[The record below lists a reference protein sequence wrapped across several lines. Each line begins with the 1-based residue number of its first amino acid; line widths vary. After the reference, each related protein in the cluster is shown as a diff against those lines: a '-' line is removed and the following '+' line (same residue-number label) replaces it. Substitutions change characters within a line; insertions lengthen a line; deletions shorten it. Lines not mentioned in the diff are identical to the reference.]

1 MSTRRS
7 LLERADH
14 LRHYREH
21 FTVIFGETGS
31 PAALLPGS
39 VPRPVVQRLGAA
51 AAATPAPA
59 APLRV
64 TARLKYPAEA
74 ELLAEA
80 EAFGVPSGMPAPAWT
95 GNGEVVAKANPAALP
110 QTHWTQTHESQLHEP
125 QPNLTPSDL
134 AALSVATPNP
144 AAPPHWQ
151 SPPLPPLDE
160 RQVVWVDPGRP
171 ALYAQ
176 PDIQPPPPVWPSE
189 PMSQPPPERSTQTGQ
204 LSFRELMTFTGAAA
218 TGSAP
223 FVSPPVDPSAA
234 FQSESGSTAPGV
246 GQLENG
252 EPNLTPPANLT
263 QSSAAG
269 LETVQ
274 ANAAPT
280 GPSQPSAALPGDVP
294 LLAQDTG
301 QTRETPPIVSG
312 ANASST
318 QAAAA
323 RPGQLGPAPTL
334 AAPQAQALASEV
346 QQPLPLGAEPD
357 RAPDARQEESDSVA
371 PAELVLPTE
380 QPQPTI
386 SLGAASAN
394 AAALLNTAT
403 TFSEALATAD
413 PQSAPSSTATAAVT
427 PGPERQTAT
436 PEPAP
441 QPIAASVST
450 SETSGPM
457 DAVAA
462 RPAQPAMTERMA
474 TSTTQMATNDLP
486 NSASQAP
493 KAEHAAPAPSARAL
507 APEQRQSAPATPAR
521 LDTASSAPEQQADKP
536 ALAAPPSAPAQGQP
550 ALSAPASETAL
561 PAQPPSAL
569 NPAPGVGPASDGVE
583 PERAANVM
591 PSMQE
596 AQAFS
601 ADNPAVPAQEQDAVS
616 APASEQPRSE
626 TESFIAAA
634 QSLAADAPLTPV
646 QAAQPAA
653 SLSVTPAPQPAS
665 SDTAA
670 EQDTG
675 PALIDRPAGFVPMGD
690 DPETMRKLREH
701 LPPSHPGVG
710 LKLPRRPR
718 PVALQPSVP
727 KEDPAAAI
735 PVQSP
740 EQVRSVLERLNRVI
754 EAEGEEGGDA
764 RPMSLAEILSWQ
776 RPASAAPAAPS
787 AVALP
792 EQAALQESLA
802 IEERDAQETVE
813 NGPER
818 SGVQNESS
826 QAAALPTRPDPIPVS
841 PTAPTPAPL
850 AAAPPLPAAPA
861 PTPEQTANRTDPVRP
876 KVVAIAK
883 NRAGTGEANQPT
895 PPAAGSAADPQ
906 ALLPVNPPAA
916 MEAVPNAVL
925 PDGPAAVAN
934 AAVATPLA
942 TRPVGS
948 VEPGDTQ
955 TQAEPAAP
963 ERLDQPLGKPSRPE
977 SAASEVASAPVSAS
991 AEVGAESDG
1000 QPGEISAQPQPGQ
1013 ATHYPSAR
1021 LQAAGPADIQQPR
1034 REGDPVSSAAA
1045 LSAQTPEPTTPPV
1058 TNVPVERPPQP
1069 TKQAGQMALAG
1080 ETAQTPSGPDTNT
1093 PEQPL
1098 AAAVP
1103 AQITSEQAEV
1113 AAQVTEPS
1121 GSALDMPGTSSP
1133 DSPVARPQ
1141 RPTDAPEEA
1150 STLPRVASQEQSV
1163 DTEQPVDMSAA
1174 LLRAAMLPG
1183 MPSQSERPAGT
1194 QSTIEATSDA
1204 AASATPP
1211 VSTPSPEQG
1220 ERLSADSLPSAAMPQ
1235 EAVLTVAAVQ
1245 SQFPQT
1251 APPEVQNEAA
1261 MAIPAPL
1268 DAAAL
1273 SPLVQPS
1280 GAVAPGEAA
1289 AATIQ
1294 PVPTSTVS
1302 SDIEPSAPG
1311 PDTSAAL
1318 LVRATAAT
1326 PATARDEVQLQP
1338 PSARTPAPDAS
1349 SASDVSEPERAANV
1363 PPATQKAQQSPA
1375 PRPAMPPQEQ
1385 NALSAQASDGG
1396 AELSSP
1402 ESLVAESA
1410 SDPFQATP
1418 STTAPPDTA
1427 EQDTGP
1433 ALIDR
1438 PAGFV
1443 PMGDDPETM
1452 RKLREHL
1459 PPSHPGVGLKLPRRP
1474 RPVALQPSVPK
1485 EDPAAAIPVQSPEQ
1499 VRSVLERLNRVI
1511 EAEGEEG
1518 GDARPMSL
1526 AEILSWQRPA
1536 TAASAAPEAAQ
1547 VGPETGIMQAAT
1559 PNVNPPNLNPEPRA
1573 VQNASSLQPGS
1584 LQPSSLQP
1592 SQFAALPT
1600 PPESA
1605 PALPAEQTADLSASP
1620 LPSGNLGQASQSA
1633 APEGQTELSEL
1644 ASVPHPGA
1652 LSTQQTDARQVQL
1665 RPTAPDSGSS
1675 LGAPLEPQVRPLDS
1689 GPPQPRPLNFP
1700 GAPVPGANAALSR
1713 AQPNRGVGNPPL
1725 PSVQSQNTA
1734 QIISSRLPARSTP
1747 PEQKAKGQTE
1757 QRPLTVQSAVEQ
1769 GSVPSVNLAPQTNA
1783 ASQTPSAESPAQ
1795 PQFTAPLSPSAASAA
1810 PRSLSASPAAQ
1821 PSSTQPLSASPLATP
1836 PWSAGD
1842 QAHQTAPGIN
1852 LAPPQ
1857 INAAPGAYG
1866 SEARTGLEAALPVS
1880 PAPAPEAPRSLSA
1893 LAAAQATPPGANSPA
1908 PTAERVFGSS
1918 PSPAV
1923 PSVPAVQ
1930 TDAAPG
1936 QQVNAPQAMSKPA
1949 STPNLPV
1956 SPPDQSLPLSAA
1968 SGLGNEM
1975 ASAQIH
1981 SDQIHSDQMNA
1992 GQVRQQLASPAQTS
2006 QAPSIQSSVP
2016 DLHILDSQPE
2026 NAAQVRAE
2034 RRQSDTVES
2043 SPAVQQPP
2051 MTAATALGQALR
2063 TRPEDGAT
2071 SQADAQPPAIT
2082 SPSDAEPAPEV
2093 PAPKA
2098 VARPLFKPNWSGQPK
2113 SAAQPANPQP
2123 GAKDGQFAPKAGGD
2137 AGAVA
2142 ANPRP
2147 TTATSPQRPMTQAQQ
2162 RLEQALASPQARE
2175 PLPLSVRS
2183 RLTPL
2188 LGQDPGEVHLIR
2200 NAHATAATAAAAADA
2215 LTVGDAVLLSPGQDL
2230 ASPRGL
2236 GLLAHELTHVLRGR
2250 DPGFVPALVRR
2261 VPGRPEVLAA
2271 ARLDEEQLAEHVEG
2285 QVQSEMTR
2293 GAALPGRGIPTA
2305 PAVAATP
2312 SPWGGLPAPW
2322 EKLPFWEAPSPG
2334 AETAAAW
2341 PTAPQAQTPLQS
2353 AAPRPR
2359 SAAAPARLS
2368 SAPAA
2373 SAAPQAQA
2381 ASTSRSVDSSPPE
2394 MRGPAVATDHRKT
2407 NRKAPDLDRLA
2418 QQVYSLIKRRLS
2430 TEVRRDR

>member
-80 EAFGVPSGMPAPAWT
+80 EAFGVPSGMPATAWT
-95 GNGEVVAKANPAALP
+95 GNGEVVAEANPAALP

-134 AALSVATPNP
+134 AALSVATPSP

-160 RQVVWVDPGRP
+160 RQVAWVDPGRP

-252 EPNLTPPANLT
+252 ESNLTPPANLT

-323 RPGQLGPAPTL
+323 WPGQLGPAPTL

-474 TSTTQMATNDLP
+474 TSETQMTTQIATNDLP

-521 LDTASSAPEQQADKP
+521 LDTASSAPEQQADEP

-569 NPAPGVGPASDGVE
+569 NPAPSVSPASDGVE

-626 TESFIAAA
+626 TESSIAAA

-690 DPETMRKLREH
+690 DPET
-701 LPPSHPGVG
+701 V
-710 LKLPRRPR
+710 
-718 PVALQPSVP
+718 
-727 KEDPAAAI
+727 
-735 PVQSP
+735 
-740 EQVRSVLERLNRVI
+740 
-754 EAEGEEGGDA
+754 
-764 RPMSLAEILSWQ
+764 
-776 RPASAAPAAPS
+776 
-787 AVALP
+787 
-792 EQAALQESLA
+792 
-802 IEERDAQETVE
+802 
-813 NGPER
+813 
-818 SGVQNESS
+818 
-826 QAAALPTRPDPIPVS
+826 
-841 PTAPTPAPL
+841 
-850 AAAPPLPAAPA
+850 
-861 PTPEQTANRTDPVRP
+861 
-876 KVVAIAK
+876 
-883 NRAGTGEANQPT
+883 
-895 PPAAGSAADPQ
+895 
-906 ALLPVNPPAA
+906 
-916 MEAVPNAVL
+916 
-925 PDGPAAVAN
+925 
-934 AAVATPLA
+934 
-942 TRPVGS
+942 
-948 VEPGDTQ
+948 
-955 TQAEPAAP
+955 
-963 ERLDQPLGKPSRPE
+963 
-977 SAASEVASAPVSAS
+977 
-991 AEVGAESDG
+991 
-1000 QPGEISAQPQPGQ
+1000 
-1013 ATHYPSAR
+1013 
-1021 LQAAGPADIQQPR
+1021 
-1034 REGDPVSSAAA
+1034 
-1045 LSAQTPEPTTPPV
+1045 
-1058 TNVPVERPPQP
+1058 
-1069 TKQAGQMALAG
+1069 
-1080 ETAQTPSGPDTNT
+1080 
-1093 PEQPL
+1093 
-1098 AAAVP
+1098 
-1103 AQITSEQAEV
+1103 
-1113 AAQVTEPS
+1113 
-1121 GSALDMPGTSSP
+1121 
-1133 DSPVARPQ
+1133 
-1141 RPTDAPEEA
+1141 
-1150 STLPRVASQEQSV
+1150 
-1163 DTEQPVDMSAA
+1163 
-1174 LLRAAMLPG
+1174 
-1183 MPSQSERPAGT
+1183 
-1194 QSTIEATSDA
+1194 
-1204 AASATPP
+1204 
-1211 VSTPSPEQG
+1211 
-1220 ERLSADSLPSAAMPQ
+1220 
-1235 EAVLTVAAVQ
+1235 
-1245 SQFPQT
+1245 
-1251 APPEVQNEAA
+1251 
-1261 MAIPAPL
+1261 
-1268 DAAAL
+1268 
-1273 SPLVQPS
+1273 
-1280 GAVAPGEAA
+1280 
-1289 AATIQ
+1289 
-1294 PVPTSTVS
+1294 
-1302 SDIEPSAPG
+1302 
-1311 PDTSAAL
+1311 
-1318 LVRATAAT
+1318 
-1326 PATARDEVQLQP
+1326 
-1338 PSARTPAPDAS
+1338 
-1349 SASDVSEPERAANV
+1349 
-1363 PPATQKAQQSPA
+1363 
-1375 PRPAMPPQEQ
+1375 
-1385 NALSAQASDGG
+1385 
-1396 AELSSP
+1396 
-1402 ESLVAESA
+1402 
-1410 SDPFQATP
+1410 
-1418 STTAPPDTA
+1418 
-1427 EQDTGP
+1427 
-1433 ALIDR
+1433 
-1438 PAGFV
+1438 
-1443 PMGDDPETM
+1443 

-1675 LGAPLEPQVRPLDS
+1675 PGAPLEPQVRPLDS

-1734 QIISSRLPARSTP
+1734 QIISSRLPARSMP

-1821 PSSTQPLSASPLATP
+1821 PSPTQPLSASPLATP

-1893 LAAAQATPPGANSPA
+1893 LTAAQATPPGANSPA

-1981 SDQIHSDQMNA
+1981 SDQVHSDQMNA

-2147 TTATSPQRPMTQAQQ
+2147 MTATSPQRPMTQAQQ

-2322 EKLPFWEAPSPG
+2322 EKLPFWEAPSPD
-2334 AETAAAW
+2334 AQTAAAW